1 MSDELSTNPAGCLA
15 RVLTWIGVAWF
26 LLIILAGMGVLSEFG
41 ISGEIIARLGGTLV
55 PALVL
60 IAAGR
65 ALRRRA
71 RRQEEAEEGE
81 LRPDRPSGGPQPDM
95 EAPRPVLISSRE
107 TTPPEPVEERGRVAR
122 SLEAALAELETGES
136 ESPQPLPIP
145 EPPLPPRTSQ
155 EMIDEARRKWG
166 SGGRI

>member
-1 MSDELSTNPAGCLA
+1 
-15 RVLTWIGVAWF
+15 
-26 LLIILAGMGVLSEFG
+26 
-41 ISGEIIARLGGTLV
+41 
-55 PALVL
+55 
-60 IAAGR
+60 
-65 ALRRRA
+65 
-71 RRQEEAEEGE
+71 
-81 LRPDRPSGGPQPDM
+81 
-95 EAPRPVLISSRE
+95 
-107 TTPPEPVEERGRVAR
+107 VEERGRVAR